1 MPQCRDAIRAWRR
14 RHRVVPLPDPVVRL
28 KHLAAGYALI
38 AVTLSALLLVTGTRA
53 AERTGM
59 HLQVYSGPDFA
70 GEPLV
75 DHITRDVT
83 LDFLEADPELPR
95 RFFSARW
102 RGYWYV
108 PESGRYVLSGIG
120 DDQLDVWVDGEPLL
134 SLDLPAGVGTGS
146 REVELRAGSHEL
158 LVEYAQLGGGYNMRL
173 QWQSYG
179 SRARGFASPRLF
191 REPPTPWD
199 VRTASLAVWLQML
212 VALIWAAP
220 VLMAVV
226 LGARKCRAVFS
237 RMGSGTTFSVDWN
250 ATVRALLLLAGVV
263 VVGRALAVRLP
274 GLDPA
279 SLWYDDLII
288 ASSVRTDFW
297 SMLTVPLHVSPGLL
311 VVWRGLY
318 AVFPDPEWSLQLLPF
333 VCGIAAIPLMA
344 LVVRRLTGDDGL
356 ALLAAAATALN
367 PLVAN
372 YSVYVHQY
380 TVEFVLTALFLLAG
394 ARLYSGRES
403 DLNSRQFASLAL
415 AAGLAPW
422 LSVTSVFISFP
433 LVNLA
438 AAYAIRHWSRDPR
451 RLQTI
456 LSAAAIYNVLVFV
469 AYLLLRERS
478 SPAMRA
484 EFVGHW
490 MPTESVGQGLVFLA
504 NNGRHLAE
512 LSLPGWGAVWMPVFG
527 LGLAWLLSRQATRFL
542 GLVILGF
549 YSARIVAS
557 ALWVYPLGYDRVE
570 IFTFPVA
577 ICLFAASVQAATASF
592 TRSAVARLGVAA
604 IFVWFAIVGPVGASY
619 FNVADRPLVQY
630 LSAAA
635 RPSDAVV
642 LSEGG
647 RYLTA
652 FYGSWPV
659 TLLAA
664 PDTTQGS
671 EVRLVRDHTLHLPM
685 SGPQRQ
691 ARLVRQF
698 LDAAPP
704 DRVWYMAY
712 RTRGPTRRDAVI
724 EAIRGEGYT
733 VEEALRIPGGQLY
746 LGLLMDRPRGN

>member
-1 MPQCRDAIRAWRR
+1 MR
-14 RHRVVPLPDPVVRL
+14 
-28 KHLAAGYALI
+28 
-38 AVTLSALLLVTGTRA
+38 
-53 AERTGM
+53 
-59 HLQVYSGPDFA
+59 LQVYSGPDFA
-70 GEPLV
+70 GDPL
-75 DHITRDVT
+75 DDRITRDVT

-102 RGYWYV
+102 HGFWYL
-108 PESGRYVLSGIG
+108 PEAGRFVLYGAG
-120 DDQLDVWVDGEPLL
+120 DDHLDVWIDGELVISRSPPADMHTA
-134 SLDLPAGVGTGS
+134 SRGIDLG
-146 REVELRAGSHEL
+146 AGSHEL
-158 LVEYAQLGGGYNMRL
+158 LVEYAQRGGTYNMRVA
-173 QWQSYG
+173 WQPYG
-179 SRARGFASPRLF
+179 SRVRSFTGRQLF
-191 REPPTPWD
+191 REPPGAWD
-199 VRTASLAVWLQML
+199 VRIASLAAWLEIL

-220 VLMAVV
+220 VPIAAML
-226 LGARKCRAVFS
+226 LTGRFRAILLSIGS
-237 RMGSGTTFSVDWN
+237 RTGFRRRWN
-250 ATVRALLLLAGVV
+250 ATVRGALILAVV
-263 VVGRALAVRLP
+263 VLTMRAIVARLP

-288 ASSVRTDFW
+288 ASSIRTDFW

-422 LSVTSVFISFP
+422 FSVTSVFISFP

-438 AAYAIRHWSRDPR
+438 AAYAIRHGSRDPR

-469 AYLLLRERS
+469 AYMLLRERS

-592 TRSAVARLGVAA
+592 TRSDVARLAVAA

-647 RYLTA
+647 TYLTA

-724 EAIRGEGYT
+724 EAIRGEGYA
-733 VEEALRIPGGQLY
+733 VEEALEIPAGQLY
-746 LGLLMDRPRGN
+746 LGLLMDRARGN

>member
-1 MPQCRDAIRAWRR
+1 M
-14 RHRVVPLPDPVVRL
+14 VRL
-28 KHLAAGYALI
+28 KHFAAGYALI
-38 AVTLSALLLVTGTRA
+38 AVTLSALLLVTGTLA

-59 HLQVYSGPDFA
+59 RLQVYSGPDFA

-75 DHITRDVT
+75 DRITRDVT

-102 RGYWYV
+102 HGFWYL
-108 PESGRYVLSGIG
+108 PEAGQFVLHGAG
-120 DDQLDVWVDGEPLL
+120 DDHLDVWIDGELVISRSPPADMHTA
-134 SLDLPAGVGTGS
+134 SRGIDLG
-146 REVELRAGSHEL
+146 AGSHEL
-158 LVEYAQLGGGYNMRL
+158 RVEYAQRGGIYNMRVA
-173 QWQSYG
+173 WQPYG
-179 SRARGFASPRLF
+179 SRVRSFTGQQLF
-191 REPPTPWD
+191 REPPGAWD
-199 VRTASLAVWLQML
+199 VRMASVAAWLKIL

-220 VLMAVV
+220 VPIAAML
-226 LGARKCRAVFS
+226 LTGRFRAILSSIGS
-237 RMGSGTTFSVDWN
+237 RTGFRLRWN
-250 ATVRALLLLAGVV
+250 ATVRGALVLAVV
-263 VVGRALAVRLP
+263 VLTMRAIVARLP

-288 ASSVRTDFW
+288 ASAVRTDFW

-380 TVEFVLTALFLLAG
+380 TVEFVLTAFFLLVG

-403 DLNSRQFASLAL
+403 DLNSRQFASLTL

-422 LSVTSVFISFP
+422 FSVTSVFISFP

-438 AAYAIRHWSRDPR
+438 AAYAIRHWSRDAR
-451 RLQTI
+451 RLQTT
-456 LSAAAIYNVLVFV
+456 LSAAALYNVLVFV

-570 IFTFPVA
+570 IFTVPVA

-592 TRSAVARLGVAA
+592 TRSAVARLAVAA

-647 RYLTA
+647 TYLTA

-671 EVRLVRDHTLHLPM
+671 VVRLVRDHTLHLPM

-712 RTRGPTRRDAVI
+712 RTRRPTRQDAVI
-724 EAIRGEGYT
+724 EAIRGEGYA
-733 VEEALRIPGGQLY
+733 VEEALHIPAGQLY
-746 LGLLMDRPRGN
+746 LGLLMDPARGN

>member
-1 MPQCRDAIRAWRR
+1 M
-14 RHRVVPLPDPVVRL
+14 RL
-28 KHLAAGYALI
+28 KHFAAGYALI

-59 HLQVYSGPDFA
+59 RLQVYSGPDFA

-75 DHITRDVT
+75 DRIARDVT

-102 RGYWYV
+102 RGFWYV
-108 PESGRYVLSGIG
+108 PESGRYVLRGSG
-120 DDQLDVWVDGEPLL
+120 DDHLNVWVDGELRM
-134 SLDLPAGVGTGS
+134 SLDAPAEVRTGT
-146 REVELRAGSHEL
+146 REIELSAGAHEL

-173 QWQSYG
+173 EWQSYG
-179 SRARGFASPRLF
+179 SRARRFAGPWLF
-191 REPPTPWD
+191 REPPGPWD

-212 VALIWAAP
+212 VALIWCALLL
-220 VLMAVV
+220 VAVV
-226 LGARKCRAVFS
+226 LGARRCRDVFS
-237 RMGSGTTFSVDWN
+237 RMGLPATFSAGWN
-250 ATVRALLLLAGVV
+250 AAARALLLLAGVV
-263 VVGRALAVRLP
+263 VVARALAARLP

-279 SLWYDDLII
+279 SLWYDDLIL
-288 ASSVRTDFW
+288 ASAVRADFW

-318 AVFPDPEWSLQLLPF
+318 ALFPDPEWSLQLLPF

-356 ALLAAAATALN
+356 ALLAAAAAAVN

-372 YSVYVHQY
+372 YSVFVHQY
-380 TVEFVLTALFLLAG
+380 TVEFVMTALFLLAG
-394 ARLYSGRES
+394 SRLYSGRES
-403 DLNSRQFASLAL
+403 DLNSRQFAGLAF

-422 LSVTSVFISFP
+422 FSVTTVFMSFP

-438 AAYAIRHWSRDPR
+438 AAYAIRQWFRDGR
-451 RLQTI
+451 HLRTTLF
-456 LSAAAIYNVLVFV
+456 AAAIYNVLVFF

-484 EFVGHW
+484 EFIDHW
-490 MPTESVGQGLVFLA
+490 MPIESVGQGLVFLA

-512 LSLPGWGAVWMPVFG
+512 LSLPGWGAVWLPVFG

-592 TRSAVARLGVAA
+592 ARPAVARLAVAA
-604 IFVWFAIVGPVGASY
+604 IFVWFAIARPVGASY
-619 FNVADRPLVQY
+619 FNVTNRPLVQY

-635 RPSDAVV
+635 RPGDAVV

-647 RYLTA
+647 TYLTA

-659 TLLAA
+659 ALLAA

-671 EVRLVRDHTLHLPM
+671 EVRLVRDRTLHLPM
-685 SGPQRQ
+685 RGPQRQ

-724 EAIRGEGYT
+724 EAIRGEGYA
-733 VEEALRIPGGQLY
+733 VWEALQMPAGEVY
-746 LGLLMDRPRGN
+746 LGLSMDRAREN